1 MTTTTDP
8 ILDLDEDLPPQLWVR
23 LGGEQ
28 HAFATLD
35 DLGLNRRGEL
45 ADAWKRVNELSERRP
60 VTAAEEKEYLDRYGK
75 MVRILLPSL
84 KAAQV
89 KALPI
94 ETKEALVQAFFSHR
108 TVFKVSSR
116 LTEMV
121 EAMSGRGRPSETGN
135 PSSPSSPGTTDEHP
149 SEGATGE
156 TSP

>member
-28 HAFATLD
+28 HTFATLD
-35 DLGLNRRGEL
+35 DLGLNARNEL
-45 ADAWKRVNELSERRP
+45 DRAWRRVNELRDRDK
-60 VTAAEEKEYLDRYGK
+60 VTAAEEKEYLDRYSK
-75 MVRILLPSL
+75 MVRLVLPSL

-94 ETKEALVQAFFSHR
+94 ETREAIIQAFFSYR
-108 TVFKVSSR
+108 TGFKLATR
-116 LTEMV
+116 LSDILTTTLGG
-121 EAMSGRGRPSETGN
+121 APSETGS
-135 PSSPSSPGTTDEHP
+135 PSSPSSPGTTDEPP
-149 SEGATGE
+149 SEEATGE